1 LRLCLA
7 KDCVISPHSG
17 DRMSLIKD
25 LRHKPPS
32 LSTAS
37 KYTTLNGIGYLAM
50 GASLIVW
57 PGVTQTVFRESPFN
71 GYEEALMRVI
81 GLTIIVI
88 GWLYLFGGRSGTR
101 QFIVASIID
110 RLAFSP
116 VVLVP
121 LALAG
126 VFPRLFLTF
135 AILDVSLAIGAWA
148 LLARE

>member
-1 LRLCLA
+1 
-7 KDCVISPHSG
+7 
-17 DRMSLIKD
+17 MSLIKD

-81 GLTIIVI
+81 GLTI
-88 GWLYLFGGRSGTR
+88 L
-101 QFIVASIID
+101 
-110 RLAFSP
+110 
-116 VVLVP
+116 
-121 LALAG
+121 
-126 VFPRLFLTF
+126 
-135 AILDVSLAIGAWA
+135 
-148 LLARE
+148 